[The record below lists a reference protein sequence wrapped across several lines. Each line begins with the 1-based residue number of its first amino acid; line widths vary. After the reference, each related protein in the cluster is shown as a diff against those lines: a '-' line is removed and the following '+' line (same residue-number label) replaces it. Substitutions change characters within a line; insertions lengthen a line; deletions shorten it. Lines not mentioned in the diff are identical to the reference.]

1 MKLHYKEFVLSNT
14 VCPGDLTAPT
24 NGAVTVNGVRT
35 GDKAVYSCEDGF
47 ELVGDV
53 MRTCMSNSQWS
64 GEPPVCQS
72 NPGNELYFV

>member
-1 MKLHYKEFVLSNT
+1 MCPDLS
-14 VCPGDLTAPT
+14 APT
-24 NGAVTVNGVRT
+24 NGAVRVNGRRT

-64 GEPPVCQS
+64 GESPVCQS